1 VNKVELKF
9 LRRESNKLIFTT
21 DHERIKTVT
30 YEAVG
35 TEEQFENF
43 LKAVLLNY
51 YKRNGLID

>member
-1 VNKVELKF
+1 MNRVELKF
-9 LRRESNKLIFTT
+9 LRREGNKLIFTT
-21 DHERIKTVT
+21 DHKRIKTVI

-43 LKAVLLNY
+43 LKAVLLKY

>member
-1 VNKVELKF
+1 MELKF
-9 LRRESNKLIFTT
+9 LRREGDKLIFTT
-21 DHERIKTVT
+21 DHERIRTVT